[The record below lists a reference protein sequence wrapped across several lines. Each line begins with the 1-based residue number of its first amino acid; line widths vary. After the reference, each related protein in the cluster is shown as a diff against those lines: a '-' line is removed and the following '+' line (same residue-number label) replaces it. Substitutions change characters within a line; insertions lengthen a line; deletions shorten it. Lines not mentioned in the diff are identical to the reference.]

1 MKMPKIKISDLKK
14 FDVAEL
20 LDSEEAIAEYLNA
33 ALEDDDPA
41 FLITAIGDIARA
53 QGIAKIAEKTGLGR
67 ESLYKSFREDA
78 SPKFDT
84 VQRVMTA
91 MGFKLTVEPATKES
105 EAA

>member
-1 MKMPKIKISDLKK
+1 MAKTKISDLKK
-14 FDVAEL
+14 FDVADL
-20 LDSEEAIAEYLNA
+20 LDSDEAMAEYLNA

-53 QGIAKIAEKTGLGR
+53 QGMGKIADKTGLGR

-84 VQRVMTA
+84 VQRVVSA
-91 MGFKLTVEPATKES
+91 LGLKLTVQPATERV
-105 EAA
+105 A